1 MKFRVAREVLADAV
15 AWTARS
21 LPPRPSV
28 PVLAGILL
36 EVDGNQLS
44 VSGFDY
50 EVSARAEVDVHATE
64 SGRALV
70 PGRLLA
76 EITRALPPHPVEIAT
91 DGPRLAITCSNARFS
106 LPTLPVEDYPSL
118 PAMPTSA
125 GIVDSDVFAEAVGQV
140 AVAAGRDDTLPM
152 LTGIRLEIEDDLI
165 TLAATDR
172 YRLAV
177 REFPWRPDRP
187 GTSAAVLVPARTL
200 AEAAKTLT
208 SGPEIVV
215 SLSSGG
221 AGEGIL
227 GLSGKDRQTTTRLLD
242 AEFVKYR
249 AIMPTESA
257 AHAIL
262 PVGPFT
268 DAAKRVALVAE
279 RGTPLRCEFT
289 AGQVVLRAGGTDDEG
304 QAEERCDVEFDGDP
318 LTIGFNPTFLLDGL
332 ASVHTGRARMDF
344 TSPLKPAVLS
354 GVEDPAADDGEDT
367 RPIERPGSYRYLIMP
382 VRLPS

>member
-1 MKFRVAREVLADAV
+1 VDDEMKFRVAREVLADAV

-36 EVDGNQLS
+36 EVQGSSLS

-50 EVSARAEVDVHATE
+50 EVSARAEVDVSSTE
-64 SGRALV
+64 DGRALV

-76 EITRALPPHPVEIAT
+76 EITRALPPHPVEVIAE
-91 DGPRLAITCSNARFS
+91 GSRLAISCGNAKFS

-118 PAMPTSA
+118 PSMPSTA
-125 GIVDSDVFAEAVGQV
+125 GVVDSDAFAEAVAQV

-152 LTGIRLEIEDDLI
+152 LTGVRLEIEDDRV

-177 REFPWRPDRP
+177 REFAWRPETS
-187 GTSAAVLVPARTL
+187 GLSAAVLVPARTL
-200 AEAAKTLT
+200 ADAAKTLT
-208 SGPEIVV
+208 SGPEVV
-215 SLSSGG
+215 LSLSSGG
-221 AGEGIL
+221 SGEGIL

-249 AIMPTESA
+249 AIMPNESA
-257 AHAIL
+257 SHALL
-262 PVGPFT
+262 PVGLFT

-289 AGQVVLRAGGTDDEG
+289 PGQVTLRAGGTDDDG
-304 QAEERCDVEFDGDP
+304 QAEESCDVDFDGDP

-332 ASVHTGRARMDF
+332 AAVHTDRARMDF
-344 TSPLKPAVLS
+344 TSALKPAVLS
-354 GVEDPAADDGEDT
+354 GHEEPGEDGVV
-367 RPIERPGSYRYLIMP
+367 RPGSYRYLIMP
-382 VRLPS
+382 VRLPG

>member
-1 MKFRVAREVLADAV
+1 MKFRVAREVLAEAV

-28 PVLAGILL
+28 PVLAGIML
-36 EVDGNQLS
+36 EVQGSQLS

-50 EVSARAEVDVHATE
+50 EVSARSEIDVQSTE
-64 SGRALV
+64 DGRTLV

-76 EITRALPPHPVEIAT
+76 EITRALPPHPVDVVAEGA
-91 DGPRLAITCSNARFS
+91 RLSITCGNARFS

-118 PAMPTSA
+118 PSMPSA
-125 GIVDSDVFAEAVGQV
+125 AGVVDSDAFAEAVSQV

-152 LTGIRLEIEDDLI
+152 LTGVRLEIEGDVV

-177 REFPWRPDRP
+177 REFAWRPETP
-187 GTSAAVLVPARTL
+187 GLSAAVLVPARTL
-200 AEAAKTLT
+200 ADAAKTLT
-208 SGPEIVV
+208 SGPEVV
-215 SLSSGG
+215 LSLSSGG
-221 AGEGIL
+221 SGEGIL
-227 GLSGKDRQTTTRLLD
+227 GMSGKDRQTTTRLLD

-249 AIMPTESA
+249 AIMPNESSSFA
-257 AHAIL
+257 EL
-262 PVGPFT
+262 PVGLFT

-289 AGQVVLRAGGTDDEG
+289 PGQVTLRAGGTDDEG
-304 QAEERCDVEFDGDP
+304 QAEERCDVVFDGDP

-332 ASVHTGRARMDF
+332 AAVHTPRARMDF
-344 TSPLKPAVLS
+344 TTALKPAVLS
-354 GVEDPAADDGEDT
+354 GVDEPSGDEGEGRPA
-367 RPIERPGSYRYLIMP
+367 ERPGSYRYLIMP
-382 VRLPS
+382 VRLPG